1 MKNSIDEQ
9 VKQLKKYIMKSF
21 RESNKKHLLIT
32 GSKKAGKTTVLK
44 EILKDEEN
52 YGGIVT
58 YVIRDDGIPP
68 KYVMLRD
75 INDVD
80 KRGIIA
86 RRNNTSTGLN
96 PNIDTF
102 ENLGTSILD
111 EYVNSKAGLIVI
123 DEVGFLENAAMEY
136 QKKILQAMDKKK
148 TILALRKEKTLFI
161 EKIISRKDVYLVD
174 LDMLKR

>member
-1 MKNSIDEQ
+1 
-9 VKQLKKYIMKSF
+9 MKSF

-102 ENLGTSILD
+102 ENLGTGI
-111 EYVNSKAGLIVI
+111 
-123 DEVGFLENAAMEY
+123 
-136 QKKILQAMDKKK
+136 
-148 TILALRKEKTLFI
+148 
-161 EKIISRKDVYLVD
+161 
-174 LDMLKR
+174 